1 MCAVIYIWFLLWFRS
16 LIQVF
21 IVSLLGGGGG
31 GSGGG
36 CSRFHPRK
44 SERSAG
50 DEEANFY
57 KNGMKIKTSEGIMD

>member
-1 MCAVIYIWFLLWFRS
+1 MRHHLYLVPIVVQVCASRS
-16 LIQVF
+16 SS
-21 IVSLLGGGGG
+21 SLLE

-44 SERSAG
+44 PERAAG

-57 KNGMKIKTSEGIMD
+57 KNGMEIKTSEGIMD

>member
-1 MCAVIYIWFLLWFRS
+1 MFAIIYIWFLLWYRS
-16 LIQVF
+16 LHAGLHRPRLCLSV
-21 IVSLLGGGGG
+21 G
-31 GSGGG
+31 
-36 CSRFHPRK
+36 RFRWRLQPRK